1 MKLGGS
7 GDERS
12 IISESLGERGSEMSE
27 LMTGEGL
34 DGGRGSIHIREVEH
48 EGGGGGSSIIEHA
61 EVLGRSH
68 QHEPPI
74 GTHGTSWYQHTRNP
88 FGSPFDG

>member
-48 EGGGGGSSIIEHA
+48 EGGGGGA
-61 EVLGRSH
+61 A
-68 QHEPPI
+68 
-74 GTHGTSWYQHTRNP
+74 
-88 FGSPFDG
+88 